1 MINIIAAITDNN
13 ALGKDNKLLFS
24 LKKDMLH
31 FKNITTDNVVIM
43 GRKTYE
49 SIGKTLPNRVNIVLS
64 RNMINGDNDNF
75 YVFDSIENAIKW
87 SKENYP
93 QKEIF
98 IIGGASVYDK
108 ALKDDIVDKLYMT
121 KIKQTVDDAD
131 AFFPEIDYKRKWSI
145 TSVERFF
152 ENGIEFFIYTAEK
165 KDKVLTYIKK

>member
-13 ALGKDNKLLFS
+13 AIGKDNKVLFR
-24 LKKDMLH
+24 LKKDMAH

-64 RNMINGDNDNF
+64 RNMKSNEDF
-75 YVFDSIENAIKW
+75 YTFDSIEKAIEW

-121 KIKQTVDDAD
+121 KIKQTVEDAD

-152 ENGIEFFIYTAEK
+152 ENGIEFFIYEAEK
-165 KDKVLTYIKK
+165 KDKVLTFIRK

>member
-13 ALGKDNKLLFS
+13 ALGKDNKLLFR
-24 LKKDMLH
+24 LKKDMAH

-49 SIGKTLPNRVNIVLS
+49 SIGKILPNRVNIVLS
-64 RNMINGDNDNF
+64 RNMKSNEDF
-75 YVFDSIENAIKW
+75 YTFDSIEKAIEW

-121 KIKQTVDDAD
+121 KIKQTVEDAD

-152 ENGIEFFIYTAEK
+152 ENGIEFFIYEAEK
-165 KDKVLTYIKK
+165 KDKVLTFIRK

>member
-13 ALGKDNKLLFS
+13 ALGKDNKLLFR
-24 LKKDMLH
+24 LKKDMAH

-64 RNMINGDNDNF
+64 RNMKSNEDF
-75 YVFDSIENAIKW
+75 YTFDSIEKAIEW

-108 ALKDDIVDKLYMT
+108 VLKDDIVDKLYMT
-121 KIKQTVDDAD
+121 KIKQTVEDAD

-152 ENGIEFFIYTAEK
+152 ENGIEFFIYEAEK
-165 KDKVLTYIKK
+165 KDKVLTFIRK

>member
-13 ALGKDNKLLFS
+13 ALGKNNKLLFR
-24 LKKDMLH
+24 LKKDMAH

-64 RNMINGDNDNF
+64 RDMESNEDFYTFDN
-75 YVFDSIENAIKW
+75 IEKAIEW

-121 KIKQTVDDAD
+121 KIKQTVEDAD

-152 ENGIEFFIYTAEK
+152 ENGIEFFIYEAEK
-165 KDKVLTYIKK
+165 KDKVLTFIRK

>member
-13 ALGKDNKLLFS
+13 ALGKDNKLLFR
-24 LKKDMLH
+24 LKKDMAH
-31 FKNITTDNVVIM
+31 FKDITTDNVVIM

-64 RNMINGDNDNF
+64 RNMKSNEDF
-75 YVFDSIENAIKW
+75 YTFDSIEKAIEW

-121 KIKQTVDDAD
+121 KIKQTVEDAD

-152 ENGIEFFIYTAEK
+152 ENGIEFFIYEAEK
-165 KDKVLTYIKK
+165 KDKGFSFQKNK

>member
-13 ALGKDNKLLFS
+13 ALGKDNKLLFR
-24 LKKDMLH
+24 LKKDMAH

-64 RNMINGDNDNF
+64 RNMKSNEDF
-75 YVFDSIENAIKW
+75 YTFDSIEKAIEW

-121 KIKQTVDDAD
+121 KIKQTVEDAD

-152 ENGIEFFIYTAEK
+152 ENGIEFFIYEAEK
-165 KDKVLTYIKK
+165 KDKIFSFQKK

>member
-13 ALGKDNKLLFS
+13 ALGKDNKLLFR
-24 LKKDMLH
+24 LKKDMEH

-64 RNMINGDNDNF
+64 RNMKSNEDF
-75 YVFDSIENAIKW
+75 YTFDSIEKAIEW

-121 KIKQTVDDAD
+121 KIKQTVEDAD

-152 ENGIEFFIYTAEK
+152 ENGIEFFIYEAEK
-165 KDKVLTYIKK
+165 KDKVLTFIME

>member
-13 ALGKDNKLLFS
+13 ALGKDNKLLFR
-24 LKKDMLH
+24 LKKDMAH

-64 RNMINGDNDNF
+64 RNVKSNEDF
-75 YVFDSIENAIKW
+75 YTFDSIEKAIEW

-121 KIKQTVDDAD
+121 KIKQTVEDAD

-152 ENGIEFFIYTAEK
+152 ENGIEFFIYEAEK
-165 KDKVLTYIKK
+165 KDKVFSFQKN

>member
-13 ALGKDNKLLFS
+13 ALGKDNKLLFR
-24 LKKDMLH
+24 LKKDMAH

-64 RNMINGDNDNF
+64 RNMKSNEDF
-75 YVFDSIENAIKW
+75 YTFDSIEKAIEW

-121 KIKQTVDDAD
+121 KIKQTVEDAD

-152 ENGIEFFIYTAEK
+152 ENGIEFFTYEAEK
-165 KDKVLTYIKK
+165 KDKLLTFIRK

>member
-13 ALGKDNKLLFS
+13 ALGKDNKLLFR
-24 LKKDMLH
+24 LKKDMTH

-64 RNMINGDNDNF
+64 RNMKSNEDF
-75 YVFDSIENAIKW
+75 YTFDSIEKAIEW

-121 KIKQTVDDAD
+121 KIKQTVEDAD

-145 TSVERFF
+145 TSIERFF
-152 ENGIEFFIYTAEK
+152 ENGIEFFIYEAEK
-165 KDKVLTYIKK
+165 KDKVLTFIRK

>member
-13 ALGKDNKLLFS
+13 ALGKDNKLLFR
-24 LKKDMLH
+24 LKKDMVH

-64 RNMINGDNDNF
+64 RNMKSNEDF
-75 YVFDSIENAIKW
+75 YTFDSIEKAIEW

-121 KIKQTVDDAD
+121 KIKQTVEDAD

-152 ENGIEFFIYTAEK
+152 ENGIEFFIYEAEK
-165 KDKVLTYIKK
+165 KDKVLTFIRK

>member
-13 ALGKDNKLLFS
+13 ALGKDNKLLFR
-24 LKKDMLH
+24 LKKDMAH

-64 RNMINGDNDNF
+64 RDMESNEDF
-75 YVFDSIENAIKW
+75 YTFDSIEKAIEW

-108 ALKDDIVDKLYMT
+108 VLKDDMVDKLYMT
-121 KIKQTVDDAD
+121 KIKQTVEDAD

-152 ENGIEFFIYTAEK
+152 ENGIEFFIYEAEK
-165 KDKVLTYIKK
+165 KDKVLTFIRK

>member
-13 ALGKDNKLLFS
+13 ALGKDNKLLFR
-24 LKKDMLH
+24 LKKDIVH

-64 RNMINGDNDNF
+64 RNMKSNEDF
-75 YVFDSIENAIKW
+75 YTFDSIEKAIEW

-108 ALKDDIVDKLYMT
+108 ALKDDMVDKLYMT

-145 TSVERFF
+145 TSIERFF
-152 ENGIEFFIYTAEK
+152 ENGIEFFIYEAEK
-165 KDKVLTYIKK
+165 KDKVLTFIRK

>member
-13 ALGKDNKLLFS
+13 ALGKDNKLLFR
-24 LKKDMLH
+24 LKKDMAH

-64 RNMINGDNDNF
+64 RNMKSNEDF
-75 YVFDSIENAIKW
+75 YTFDSIEKAIEW

-121 KIKQTVDDAD
+121 KIKQTVEDAD

-152 ENGIEFFIYTAEK
+152 ENGIEFFINEAEK
-165 KDKVLTYIKK
+165 KDKVLTFIRK

>member
-13 ALGKDNKLLFS
+13 ALGKDNKLLFR
-24 LKKDMLH
+24 LKKDMVH

-64 RNMINGDNDNF
+64 RNMESNEDF
-75 YVFDSIENAIKW
+75 YTFDSIEKAIEW

-121 KIKQTVDDAD
+121 KIKQTVEDAD
-131 AFFPEIDYKRKWSI
+131 AFFPEIDYKKNWSI

-152 ENGIEFFIYTAEK
+152 ENSIEFFIYEAERK
-165 KDKVLTYIKK
+165 IKY

>member
-13 ALGKDNKLLFS
+13 ALGKDNKLLFR
-24 LKKDMLH
+24 LKKDMEH

-49 SIGKTLPNRVNIVLS
+49 SLGKTLPNRVNIVLS
-64 RNMINGDNDNF
+64 RNMESNEDF
-75 YVFDSIENAIKW
+75 YTFDSIEKAIEW

-121 KIKQTVDDAD
+121 KIKQTVEDAD

-152 ENGIEFFIYTAEK
+152 ENGIEFFTYEAEK
-165 KDKVLTYIKK
+165 KDKVLTFIRK

>member
-13 ALGKDNKLLFS
+13 ALGKDNKLLFR
-24 LKKDMLH
+24 LKKDMAH

-64 RNMINGDNDNF
+64 RNMKSNEDF
-75 YVFDSIENAIKW
+75 YTFDSIEKAIEW

-121 KIKQTVDDAD
+121 KIKQTVEDAD

-145 TSVERFF
+145 TSIERFF
-152 ENGIEFFIYTAEK
+152 ENGIEFFIYEAEK
-165 KDKVLTYIKK
+165 KDKVFSFQKNK

>member
-13 ALGKDNKLLFS
+13 ALGKDNKLLFR
-24 LKKDMLH
+24 LKKDMAH

-64 RNMINGDNDNF
+64 RNMKSNEDF
-75 YVFDSIENAIKW
+75 YTFDSIEKAIEW

-108 ALKDDIVDKLYMT
+108 ALKDDIVDKFYMT
-121 KIKQTVDDAD
+121 KIKQTVEDAD

-152 ENGIEFFIYTAEK
+152 ENGIEFFIYEAEK
-165 KDKVLTYIKK
+165 KDKVLTFIRE

>member
-13 ALGKDNKLLFS
+13 ALGKDNKLLFR
-24 LKKDMLH
+24 LKKDMAH

-64 RNMINGDNDNF
+64 RNMESNEDF
-75 YVFDSIENAIKW
+75 YTFDSIEKAIEW

-121 KIKQTVDDAD
+121 KIKQTVEDAD
-131 AFFPEIDYKRKWSI
+131 AFFSEIDYKRKWSI

-152 ENGIEFFIYTAEK
+152 ENGIEFFIYEAEK
-165 KDKVLTYIKK
+165 KDKVFSFQKK

>member
-13 ALGKDNKLLFS
+13 ALGKDNKLLFR
-24 LKKDMLH
+24 LKKDMEH

-49 SIGKTLPNRVNIVLS
+49 SLGKTLPNRVNIVLS
-64 RNMINGDNDNF
+64 RNMESNEDF
-75 YVFDSIENAIKW
+75 YTFDSIEKAIEW

-121 KIKQTVDDAD
+121 KIKQTVEDAD

-152 ENGIEFFIYTAEK
+152 ENGIEFFIYEAEK
-165 KDKVLTYIKK
+165 KDKVLTFIRK

>member
-13 ALGKDNKLLFS
+13 ALGKDNKLLFR
-24 LKKDMLH
+24 LKKDMAH

-64 RNMINGDNDNF
+64 RNMKSNEDF
-75 YVFDSIENAIKW
+75 YTFDSIEKAIEW

-121 KIKQTVDDAD
+121 KIKQTVEDAD

-152 ENGIEFFIYTAEK
+152 ENGIEFFIYEAEK
-165 KDKVLTYIKK
+165 KDKVLTFIRE

>member
-13 ALGKDNKLLFS
+13 ALGKDNKLLFR
-24 LKKDMLH
+24 LKKDMAH

-64 RNMINGDNDNF
+64 RNMKSNEDF
-75 YVFDSIENAIKW
+75 YTFDSIEKAIEW

-121 KIKQTVDDAD
+121 KIKQTVEDAD

-152 ENGIEFFIYTAEK
+152 ENGIEFFIYEAEK
-165 KDKVLTYIKK
+165 KDKVFSFQKK

>member
-13 ALGKDNKLLFS
+13 ALGKDNKLLFR
-24 LKKDMLH
+24 LKKDMAH
-31 FKNITTDNVVIM
+31 FNNITTDNVVIM

-64 RNMINGDNDNF
+64 RNMKSNEDF
-75 YVFDSIENAIKW
+75 YTFDSIEKAIEW

-121 KIKQTVDDAD
+121 KIKQTVEDAD

-152 ENGIEFFIYTAEK
+152 EKGIEFFIYEAEK
-165 KDKVLTYIKK
+165 KDKVLTFIRK

>member
-13 ALGKDNKLLFS
+13 ALGKDNKLLFR
-24 LKKDMLH
+24 LKKDMAH

-64 RNMINGDNDNF
+64 RDMESNEDF
-75 YVFDSIENAIKW
+75 YTFDSIEKAIEW

-121 KIKQTVDDAD
+121 KIKQTVSDAD
-131 AFFPEIDYKRKWSI
+131 TFFPEIDYKRKWSI

-152 ENGIEFFIYTAEK
+152 ENGIEFFIYEAEK
-165 KDKVLTYIKK
+165 KDKVLTFIRK

>member
-13 ALGKDNKLLFS
+13 ALGKDNKLLFR
-24 LKKDMLH
+24 LKKDMAH

-64 RNMINGDNDNF
+64 RNMKSNEDF
-75 YVFDSIENAIKW
+75 YTFDSIEKAIEW

-108 ALKDDIVDKLYMT
+108 ALKDDMVDKLYMT
-121 KIKQTVDDAD
+121 KIKQTVEDAD

-152 ENGIEFFIYTAEK
+152 ENGIEFFIYEAEK
-165 KDKVLTYIKK
+165 KDKVLTFIRK

>member
-13 ALGKDNKLLFS
+13 ALGKDNKLLFR
-24 LKKDMLH
+24 LKKDMVH

-64 RNMINGDNDNF
+64 RNMKSNEDF
-75 YVFDSIENAIKW
+75 YTFDSIEKAIEW

-98 IIGGASVYDK
+98 IIGGASVYYK

-121 KIKQTVDDAD
+121 KIKQTVEDAD

-152 ENGIEFFIYTAEK
+152 ENGIEFFIYEAEK
-165 KDKVLTYIKK
+165 KDKVLTFIRK

>member
-13 ALGKDNKLLFS
+13 ALGKDNKLLFR
-24 LKKDMLH
+24 LKKDMAH

-64 RNMINGDNDNF
+64 RNMKSNEDF
-75 YVFDSIENAIKW
+75 YTFDSIEKAIEW

-98 IIGGASVYDK
+98 IIGGA
-108 ALKDDIVDKLYMT
+108 
-121 KIKQTVDDAD
+121 
-131 AFFPEIDYKRKWSI
+131 
-145 TSVERFF
+145 
-152 ENGIEFFIYTAEK
+152 
-165 KDKVLTYIKK
+165 

>member
-13 ALGKDNKLLFS
+13 ALGKDNKLLFR
-24 LKKDMLH
+24 LKKDMTH

-64 RNMINGDNDNF
+64 RNMKSNEDF
-75 YVFDSIENAIKW
+75 YTFDSIEKAIVW

-121 KIKQTVDDAD
+121 KIKQTVEDAD

-152 ENGIEFFIYTAEK
+152 ENGIEFFIYEAEK
-165 KDKVLTYIKK
+165 KDKVFSFQKK

>member
-13 ALGKDNKLLFS
+13 ALGKDNKLLFR
-24 LKKDMLH
+24 LKKDMVH

-64 RNMINGDNDNF
+64 RNMKSNEDF
-75 YVFDSIENAIKW
+75 YTFDSIEKAIEW

-121 KIKQTVDDAD
+121 KIKQTVEDAD

-152 ENGIEFFIYTAEK
+152 ENGIEFFIYEAEK
-165 KDKVLTYIKK
+165 KDKVFSFQKNK

>member
-1 MINIIAAITDNN
+1 MFKIIVCLNKKGAIGND
-13 ALGKDNKLLFS
+13 GKLLYHIKNDLS
-24 LKKDMLH
+24 N
-31 FKNITTDNVVIM
+31 FKSITSGNVVIM

-64 RNMINGDNDNF
+64 RNMKSNEDF
-75 YVFDSIENAIKW
+75 YTFDSIEKAIEW

-121 KIKQTVDDAD
+121 KIKQTVEDAD

-152 ENGIEFFIYTAEK
+152 ENGIEFFIYEAEK
-165 KDKVLTYIKK
+165 KDKIFSFQKNK

>member
-13 ALGKDNKLLFS
+13 ALGKDNKLLFR
-24 LKKDMLH
+24 LKKDMAH

-64 RNMINGDNDNF
+64 RNMKSNDDF
-75 YVFDSIENAIKW
+75 YTFDSIEKAIEW
-87 SKENYP
+87 SKENYL

-121 KIKQTVDDAD
+121 KIKQTVEDAD

-152 ENGIEFFIYTAEK
+152 ENGIEFFIYEAEK
-165 KDKVLTYIKK
+165 KDKVLTFIRK

>member
-13 ALGKDNKLLFS
+13 ALGKDNKLLFR
-24 LKKDMLH
+24 LKKDMAH

-64 RNMINGDNDNF
+64 RNMKSNEDF
-75 YVFDSIENAIKW
+75 YTFDSIEKAIEW

-98 IIGGASVYDK
+98 ILGGASVYDK

-121 KIKQTVDDAD
+121 KIKQTVEDAD

-152 ENGIEFFIYTAEK
+152 ENGIEFFIYEAEK
-165 KDKVLTYIKK
+165 KDKVLTFIRE

>member
-13 ALGKDNKLLFS
+13 ALGKDNKLLFR
-24 LKKDMLH
+24 LKKDMEH

-64 RNMINGDNDNF
+64 RNMESNEDF
-75 YVFDSIENAIKW
+75 YTFDSIEKAIEW

-121 KIKQTVDDAD
+121 KIKQTVEDAD

-152 ENGIEFFIYTAEK
+152 ENGIEFFIYEAEK
-165 KDKVLTYIKK
+165 KDKVFSFQKNK

>member
-13 ALGKDNKLLFS
+13 ALGKDNKLLFR
-24 LKKDMLH
+24 LKKDMEH
-31 FKNITTDNVVIM
+31 FKNITTDNVVIR

-64 RNMINGDNDNF
+64 RNMKSNEDF
-75 YVFDSIENAIKW
+75 YTFDSIEKAIEW

-121 KIKQTVDDAD
+121 KIKQTVEDAD

-152 ENGIEFFIYTAEK
+152 ENGIEFFIYEAEK
-165 KDKVLTYIKK
+165 KDKVLTFIRK

>member
-13 ALGKDNKLLFS
+13 ALGKDNKLLFR
-24 LKKDMLH
+24 LKKDMAH

-64 RNMINGDNDNF
+64 RNMKSNEDF
-75 YVFDSIENAIKW
+75 YTFDSIEKAIEW

-121 KIKQTVDDAD
+121 KIKQTVEDAD

-152 ENGIEFFIYTAEK
+152 EKGIEFFIYEAEK
-165 KDKVLTYIKK
+165 KDKVLTFIRK

>member
-13 ALGKDNKLLFS
+13 ALGKDNKLLFG
-24 LKKDMLH
+24 LKKDMAH

-64 RNMINGDNDNF
+64 RNMKSNEDF
-75 YVFDSIENAIKW
+75 YTFDSIEKAIEW

-121 KIKQTVDDAD
+121 KIKQTVEDAD

-145 TSVERFF
+145 TSIERFF
-152 ENGIEFFIYTAEK
+152 ENGIEFFIYEAEK
-165 KDKVLTYIKK
+165 KDKVLTFIRK

>member
-13 ALGKDNKLLFS
+13 ALGKDNKLLFR
-24 LKKDMLH
+24 LKKDMAH

-64 RNMINGDNDNF
+64 RNMKSNEDF
-75 YVFDSIENAIKW
+75 YTFDSIEKAIEW

-98 IIGGASVYDK
+98 ILGGASVYDK

-121 KIKQTVDDAD
+121 KIKQTVEDAD
-131 AFFPEIDYKRKWSI
+131 AFFTEIDYKRKWSI

-152 ENGIEFFIYTAEK
+152 ENGIEFFIYEAEK
-165 KDKVLTYIKK
+165 KDKVLTFIRK

>member
-13 ALGKDNKLLFS
+13 ALGKDNKLLFR
-24 LKKDMLH
+24 LKKDMAH

-64 RNMINGDNDNF
+64 RNMKSNEDF
-75 YVFDSIENAIKW
+75 YTFDSIEKAIEW

-121 KIKQTVDDAD
+121 KIKQTVEDAD

-152 ENGIEFFIYTAEK
+152 ENGIEFFIYEAEK
-165 KDKVLTYIKK
+165 KDKVLTFIKK

>member
-13 ALGKDNKLLFS
+13 ALGKDNKLLFR
-24 LKKDMLH
+24 LKKDMAH

-64 RNMINGDNDNF
+64 RNMKSNEDF
-75 YVFDSIENAIKW
+75 YTFDSIEKAIEW

-121 KIKQTVDDAD
+121 KIKQTVEDAD

-152 ENGIEFFIYTAEK
+152 ENGIEFFTYEAEK
-165 KDKVLTYIKK
+165 KDKVLTLFNIF